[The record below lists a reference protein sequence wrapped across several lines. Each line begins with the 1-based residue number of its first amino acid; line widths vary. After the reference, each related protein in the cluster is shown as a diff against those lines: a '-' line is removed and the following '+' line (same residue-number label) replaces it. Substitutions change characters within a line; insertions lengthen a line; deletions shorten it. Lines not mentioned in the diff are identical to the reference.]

1 MCSFLSPANSSV
13 VNSPTSSK
21 SRSKFKIPNQ
31 FFPQTSISFPEQI
44 RRKACLTRQSQC
56 EDPPSCHVLPRKTIN
71 SFLLVKSLWSCCCH
85 HSRCG
90 RWRRNGCSRLES
102 ALPFM
107 NVVGISSVVTLR
119 VKKNTLGVGV
129 STYFFNQ
136 MSAKSSSR
144 MYPLISIWIVL
155 VCVFF
160 SRRGMDAVRW
170 KGLATRW
177 PHQKTFCGDPSS
189 STQPQQM

>member
-1 MCSFLSPANSSV
+1 MCSFLSPANSLV

-21 SRSKFKIPNQ
+21 SLSKFKIPNQ

-71 SFLLVKSLWSCCCH
+71 SFILVKSLWSCCCH

-90 RWRRNGCSRLES
+90 RWRCNGCSRLES
-102 ALPFM
+102 AFPFM

-119 VKKNTLGVGV
+119 VKKNTLGGWGV
-129 STYFFNQ
+129 NIYFFNQ
-136 MSAKSSSR
+136 MSAKFFSI
-144 MYPLISIWIVL
+144 MYLLISIWIVL
-155 VCVFF
+155 VCVF
-160 SRRGMDAVRW
+160 SRRGMGAARW

-177 PHQKTFCGDPSS
+177 THQKTFCGDPSS
-189 STQPQQM
+189 STQPRQM